1 MTLVY
6 KRFNEDLLYIKNGYL
21 TNAEKPHDTEY
32 FNNGYWCEEANLI
45 MKINYNND
53 GYFDFSKSQMVLH
66 HFFLLL
72 SDLQRK

>member
-21 TNAEKPHDTEY
+21 TNAEKPHDTKY

-45 MKINYNND
+45 MKINY
-53 GYFDFSKSQMVLH
+53 LT
-66 HFFLLL
+66 
-72 SDLQRK
+72 

>member
-45 MKINYNND
+45 TKINYNND
-53 GYFDFSKSQMVLH
+53 RYFDF
-66 HFFLLL
+66 
-72 SDLQRK
+72 